1 LGDKGIAAMSGLGF
15 LRHLH
20 PQKVSQTE
28 RLARIDKTCSAI
40 VAVLNPTRVYIF
52 GSATSGVNFDGESDI
67 DCLAVVESD
76 AQAATSWKLFGKIRK
91 QISWPL
97 DLICLS
103 ETEFQR
109 KQNLGGV
116 AFIATHEGRL
126 LYQRN

>member
-1 LGDKGIAAMSGLGF
+1 MSGLGF

-20 PQKVSQTE
+20 SEQVPTTE
-28 RLARIDKTCSAI
+28 RLARIDKTCAAI
-40 VAVLNPTRVYIF
+40 VAVLNPTRVYVF
-52 GSATSGVNFDGESDI
+52 GSATSGVNFDSESDI

-76 AQAATSWKLFGKIRK
+76 AQAAASWKLFGKIRK

-109 KQNLGGV
+109 KRNLGGV

-126 LYQRN
+126 LHQRSSLTLPLE